1 MKGIKNIMGRPR
13 ISPTEKELEMYLRQG
28 FTHEDIAEE
37 VFKKTGTRL
46 GRSTISAAIV
56 RAGLAVPQ
64 RYDEELPWVVKIEH
78 QRDYPAKM
86 LRCLARQRAGLVITD
101 EEQKR
106 LTSWLDRMERDATV
120 VAYDSTRGFGYGPR
134 GEEDPTDLPIHVA
147 EVRFD

>member
-1 MKGIKNIMGRPR
+1 MKGMNNIMGRPR
-13 ISPTEKELEMYLRQG
+13 ISPTEKELEMFLRRG

-56 RAGLAVPQ
+56 RAGLAVSQ
-64 RYDEELPWVVKIEH
+64 RYDEEIPWVVKIEH

-86 LRCLARQRAGLVITD
+86 LRCLARQRASLVITD

-106 LTSWLDRMERDATV
+106 VTSWMDRMERDATV

>member
-1 MKGIKNIMGRPR
+1 MAKSPGRPR
-13 ISPTEKELEMYLRQG
+13 VSPTDKELEMYLRRG
-28 FTHEDIAEE
+28 LTHEDIADE
-37 VFKKTGTRL
+37 VFEKTGTRL

-56 RAGLAVPQ
+56 RAGLAVSQ
-64 RYDEELPWVVKIEH
+64 RYDEEIPWVVKIEH

-86 LRCLARQRAGLVITD
+86 LRCLGRKRAGLVITD

-106 LTSWLDRMERDATV
+106 VTSWMDRMERDGTV

-134 GEEDPTDLPIHVA
+134 SEEDPTDLPIHVA